1 MSMTDPIADF
11 LSRIRNGIQAR
22 KSTVDCP
29 RSGLKLRIAE
39 ILRDEGF
46 LDGVS
51 SPEEG
56 YGGQGTLSVTLRYD
70 NANHNAI
77 TGLRRASRPG
87 QRRYVGSKGLPRVR
101 NGLGIAIV
109 STSRGVMTDRQA
121 REMGV
126 GGEVLCEVW

>member
-11 LSRIRNGIQAR
+11 LTRIRNGLQTR
-22 KSTVDCP
+22 KQTIDCP

-46 LDGVS
+46 VDAVS
-51 SPEEG
+51 TADEG
-56 YGGQGTLSVTLRYD
+56 PQGLISLTLRYD
-70 NANHNAI
+70 NTNHPAI
-77 TGLRRASRPG
+77 TGIKRASRPG
-87 QRRYVGSKGLPRVR
+87 QRSYVRAKAMPRVR

-109 STSRGVMTDRQA
+109 STSRGVMTDRKA
-121 REMGV
+121 RELGV